1 MPSILPSFRVDVDQF
16 ARMFAFVADDGRPDL
31 ESRQSAKPAAAQN
44 KSNRRDRPPH
54 LPGYRGPGQAL
65 AAQSLDLVFSR
76 RRQPGRARRSIRP
89 VRPIAIP
96 PFAHRLWIDRNGS
109 RDRGNCP
116 ASFKAFDHQHS
127 TTRRGSG
134 ILMNFHPGLHGE
146 DCVFGNHNLS
156 SKPRKD
162 NLHSNDS

>member
-1 MPSILPSFRVDVDQF
+1 MSSSRRAGFRCRRGAMRWPMPSILPSFRVDVDQF

-76 RRQPGRARRSIRP
+76 RRQPGRARARTRRAIHQAGPPDSDPAICAPSLDRPQWQPRPRQLSSQLQGVRS
-89 VRPIAIP
+89 
-96 PFAHRLWIDRNGS
+96 S
-109 RDRGNCP
+109 
-116 ASFKAFDHQHS
+116 AFDYAAWFWHS
-127 TTRRGSG
+127 HECPSG
-134 ILMNFHPGLHGE
+134 A
-146 DCVFGNHNLS
+146 
-156 SKPRKD
+156 PR
-162 NLHSNDS
+162 